1 MAALLLRENVDVH
14 SDFRSDLSLRKV
26 SSGAYGADIPRQL
39 LTEIH
44 SFLLRD
50 VFLSVELND
59 EQSYVPVNQISNIFL
74 RKDIFLFTIHLT

>member
-1 MAALLLRENVDVH
+1 M
-14 SDFRSDLSLRKV
+14 
-26 SSGAYGADIPRQL
+26 YGADIPSQL
-39 LTEIH
+39 LTEIR

-59 EQSYVPVNQISNIFL
+59 EQSYVPINRISNIFL